1 MSIATDN
8 LRVVVLEHGK
18 GLITPVSLEALKCN
32 YVMCARLC
40 HPYTKRV
47 TRVITQWKIIMSTVI
62 LRFWQTM
69 VAS

>member
-32 YVMCARLC
+32 YVMCVPTPSL
-40 HPYTKRV
+40 Y
-47 TRVITQWKIIMSTVI
+47 
-62 LRFWQTM
+62 
-69 VAS
+69 